1 MTFNSLWFVFA
12 VLPAILLLYYILPK
26 TLKNIL
32 LVLVSL
38 AFYAW
43 GEPRYLILLALS
55 VLFNYF
61 TGLEIEELLRR
72 GKPKGAKA
80 ASVLAV
86 IVNLLLLGWFKY
98 AGFVLTNVNAL
109 LGTELAVQPLPLPLG
124 LSFFT
129 FTALSYVLDVTAG
142 RAPAQTNLLS
152 FTLYMSF
159 FPKILSGPIV
169 RYEDMEPQLRERK
182 VFAADAG
189 RGMGLFFV
197 GLLKKVLL
205 ADNLGTAFAAVTALP
220 AMSSLTAI
228 LGMVFYSLEL
238 YFDFSGYS
246 DMAIGL
252 AAMFGFKFAKNF
264 DYPYRSRSI
273 AEFWRRWHISL
284 GAWYREY
291 VYIPLGGNRRG
302 AARQLMNLLIV
313 WLLTG
318 LWHGAAWTFVVWG
331 LWHGAFII
339 LERFVLRD
347 LPERLPGFVRTVV
360 TTVIV
365 FVGWIF
371 FFSPTLPD
379 AFRYIAQIFGADGLG
394 FLDSTA
400 KYYLTENLVL
410 LLAGF
415 VLSGP
420 LIRNVFE
427 KIAERRQLLPTVLAG
442 LLFTAAVIWCVSS
455 MVGATY
461 TTFLYFQF

>member
-1 MTFNSLWFVFA
+1 MTFNSLWFLFA
-12 VLPAILLLYYILPK
+12 VLPAVLLLYYILPK

-38 AFYAW
+38 VFYAW

-61 TGLEIEELLRR
+61 TGLELAELLRR
-72 GKPKGAKA
+72 GRPEAAKA

-86 IVNLLLLGWFKY
+86 IVNLLILGWFKY
-98 AGFVLTNVNAL
+98 AGFVLANVNAL
-109 LGTELAVQPLPLPLG
+109 LGTDLAVQSLPLPLG

-169 RYEDMEPQLRERK
+169 RYAEMEPQLRERT
-182 VFAADAG
+182 VSLSDAG
-189 RGMGLFFV
+189 RGMTLFFV
-197 GLLKKVLL
+197 GLMKKVIL
-205 ADNLGTAFAAVTALP
+205 ADNLGTAFAAVTAQP
-220 AMSSLTAI
+220 AMSSLSAI

-252 AAMFGFKFAKNF
+252 AAMFGFRFEKNF

-284 GAWYREY
+284 GAWFRDY

-302 AARQLMNLLIV
+302 GARQLLNLLIV

-331 LWHGAFII
+331 LWHGAFIL

-347 LPERLPGFVRTVV
+347 LPERVPGLIRTVV
-360 TTVIV
+360 TTVVV

-379 AFRYIAQIFGADGLG
+379 AFRYIAQIFGAGGLG
-394 FLDSTA
+394 FADAAA

-420 LIRNVFE
+420 LVRNVFAR
-427 KIAERRQLLPTVLAG
+427 IAGRQKLLPTILAG
-442 LLFTAAVIWCVSS
+442 VIFTAGVLWCVAS